1 MKNLFNKIS
10 RNKSKEQ
17 TAIQAVSLNAP
28 GSEEVGGAPQ
38 PIQVVAEETPAQPV
52 SSKPERE
59 KGSFGRFVL
68 AAFLNLSGYGIG
80 YFASGKKKAGLIA
93 AGGTVAIL
101 AATALLAG
109 SGTNLLFLLILLVW
123 VFVHV
128 ILGGILA
135 SRPGVRFNARP
146 AIGALLAIGFGALI
160 VECGLVVGMRVIGT
174 SSEAAGKESYQQ
186 EEYKKA
192 SGQYGLATALY
203 RLTWYEGIDQA
214 NLYRKVS
221 SMVINLEKLVDTGK
235 YSDVPAKVEALVTLE
250 PRMATTA
257 HTLGIEAVLASTT
270 QKIAASDHAGAVD
283 EFSFG
288 IANYSMAE
296 NLSEA
301 QKAYYDELILWA
313 GSLMEAGNYSDAVAA
328 YQRADTEI
336 PKIVK
341 EHDEFAALF
350 GEACLKLAEQ
360 QESSGDFASALGLL
374 TEFQKNF
381 PGSSVEMD
389 VLLRFPA
396 LYLKSAQQQMTE
408 KQYGDAVE
416 NYEHLI
422 ADFPNSDE
430 AVIANGEIASAYI
443 GYGDDLATIGNDTEA
458 LEVYTKALALDI
470 PDADRERITLALGT
484 LMMNAGKELTT
495 QKQYIEAEKTLND
508 AKTYSQDETLL
519 EEIDAALAQALGAL
533 AEDTG
538 TQGMKVFDEAVTNAC
553 DGKPATSA
561 AVNYLLTEP
570 GKAVSCDTYN
580 ALPISLIAETP
591 GELRYVVTFSTSS
604 KRIDTCQYRNS
615 NGSKTFFLY
624 REIPTETIT
633 LRSADTGAVY
643 VSKTFSGGTP
653 ITCPDSYMFY
663 GSTATEYGSAVD
675 QTEVS
680 NWLLQVIK

>member
-1 MKNLFNKIS
+1 MKNLLSKIS
-10 RNKSKEQ
+10 HKNEKDPKE
-17 TAIQAVSLNAP
+17 TQALPQEAP
-28 GSEEVGGAPQ
+28 AVEEGKGAPQ
-38 PIQVVAEETPAQPV
+38 LIQVVAEETPAQPV
-52 SSKPERE
+52 SSKPARE

-93 AGGTVAIL
+93 AGGTLAIL

-123 VFVHV
+123 VLVHV

-135 SRPGVRFNARP
+135 GRRGERLVTRP
-146 AIGALLAIGFGALI
+146 AIGALIAIGIGVLI

-192 SGQYGLATALY
+192 SGQYGLATVLY

-214 NLYRKVS
+214 NHYRKVS
-221 SMVINLEKLVDTGK
+221 SMVINLENLVETGK
-235 YSDVPAKVEALVTLE
+235 YSDVPAKVETLVTLE

-270 QKIAASDHAGAVD
+270 QKIAASDHASAVD

-313 GSLMEAGNYSDAVAA
+313 GTLMEAGSYSDAVAA

-341 EHDEFAALF
+341 EHNEFAALF

-374 TEFQKNF
+374 TEFQKNY

-533 AEDTG
+533 ANDTG
-538 TQGMKVFDEAVTNAC
+538 EQGMQVFDEAVTNAC
-553 DGKPATSA
+553 VGQPATSE
-561 AVNYLLTEP
+561 AVNYLTNET
-570 GKAVSCDTYN
+570 GKAVSCVDYN
-580 ALPISLIAETP
+580 TLPSSVIAKTP
-591 GELRYVVTFSTSS
+591 GELRYVVTFSTGS
-604 KRIDTCQYRNS
+604 KKIDSCKYHAASGWYTFDLYRVQYTETVTLRYADS
-615 NGSKTFFLY
+615 GAVYTSKTFL
-624 REIPTETIT
+624 
-633 LRSADTGAVY
+633 
-643 VSKTFSGGTP
+643 GGTP
-653 ITCPDSYMFY
+653 MTCPDSYYF
-663 GSTATEYGSAVD
+663 SDFTATEYGAAVD